1 VKNITNDMIGEE
13 QGGVRKGKGCVDQI
27 FNLRMIVEKILAKR
41 KKVYA
46 AFIDL
51 EKASDR
57 IDWKALWDVLR
68 MYGVGGRLLSG
79 VKAFYKGANACVKVN
94 GKVVESFRI
103 HGGVRQ
109 GCVMSPWLFNLF
121 MDGVVREVK
130 ARAGDGGIEL
140 CTDEAKW
147 KLNTLLF
154 ADDTVLVAENERD
167 LQKLVEEFNT
177 VCQRRKLKVNVK
189 KSKVMIFEREEH
201 DVIDFGNPYRVRT
214 ECK

>member
-1 VKNITNDMIGEE
+1 M
-13 QGGVRKGKGCVDQI
+13 
-27 FNLRMIVEKILAKR
+27 
-41 KKVYA
+41 
-46 AFIDL
+46 
-51 EKASDR
+51 
-57 IDWKALWDVLR
+57 WDILR

-94 GKVVESFRI
+94 GKVGESFGI
-103 HGGVRQ
+103 HRGVRQ
-109 GCVMSPWLFNLF
+109 GCVMLPWLFNLF

-130 ARAGDGGIEL
+130 ARAGDVGIEL
-140 CTDEAKW
+140 CMDEAKW

-167 LQKLVEEFNT
+167 LQKLVLEFNT
-177 VCQRRKLKVNVK
+177 VCQRQKLKVNVK

-214 ECK
+214 ECKKQCKIKLGGQIMEEVNEFKYLGLILCKHGSMEGEICEKAIQGMAGQ